1 MSDVPILSAFPVQTN
16 VCIPAAGSRCN
27 WNGEILFSA
36 LMFRAIDCRL
46 RLAGDM
52 NHSERSYL
60 RLTHL
65 HRNRIAFERDHKIGI
80 SLWISKRTLPQT
92 LRIRGLFPDSMI
104 AFVDHTPKWDASILQ
119 RAHMV
124 TQIHEQSGI
133 LGQSLQVS
141 GEFVFER
148 ETSARVHPRFAK
160 AARVTQNGAV
170 TSEYDRQDRDCAKK
184 LNISIACQLDQ
195 KERSKRHRYRKGRK
209 QLQAIANVVM

>member
-65 HRNRIAFERDHKIGI
+65 HRNRIAFERDHKIGV

-92 LRIRGLFPDSMI
+92 VRIRGLFPDAMI
-104 AFVDHTPKWDASILQ
+104 AFVDHAPERDASILQ
-119 RAHMV
+119 CAHV
-124 TQIHEQSGI
+124 VAQIHEERGI

-141 GEFVFER
+141 GEFTFQR
-148 ETSARVHPRFAK
+148 EAGPRVHQRFAK
-160 AARVTQNGAV
+160 ADRIAPDRGVA
-170 TSEYDRQDRDCAKK
+170 SEYTCEDHNCAQK
-184 LNISIACQLDQ
+184 LNIPTA
-195 KERSKRHRYRKGRK
+195 
-209 QLQAIANVVM
+209 

>member
-124 TQIHEQSGI
+124 TQVHELSGI
-133 LGQSLQVS
+133 LGKRLQVS
-141 GEFVFER
+141 GAFTFQR

-160 AARVTQNGAV
+160 A
-170 TSEYDRQDRDCAKK
+170 DRSAPDRGVAGEHACEDHNCA
-184 LNISIACQLDQ
+184 Q
-195 KERSKRHRYRKGRK
+195 K
-209 QLQAIANVVM
+209 

>member
-1 MSDVPILSAFPVQTN
+1 MRSAKRCCNFISVSSSDQRSTFRLWVPRFYCSK
-16 VCIPAAGSRCN
+16 
-27 WNGEILFSA
+27 ILFSA
-36 LMFRAIDCRL
+36 LMFRTIDCRL
-46 RLAGDM
+46 RLARDV

-60 RLTHL
+60 RLIHL
-65 HRNRIAFERDHKIGI
+65 HRNRIAFERDYEIGV
-80 SLWISKRTLPQT
+80 SLWSGKRTLPQT

-124 TQIHEQSGI
+124 TQVHEQGGI

-160 AARVTQNGAV
+160 ADRVMPNGGV
-170 TSEYDRQDRDCAKK
+170 TSEYTCEDRDCAHK
-184 LNISIACQLDQ
+184 LNIPTACQLD
-195 KERSKRHRYRKGRK
+195 
-209 QLQAIANVVM
+209 

>member
-92 LRIRGLFPDSMI
+92 LRIRGLYPDAMI
-104 AFVDHTPKWDASILQ
+104 AFVDHAPERDTSILQ

-124 TQIHEQSGI
+124 AQIHEQSRI
-133 LGQSLQVS
+133 LGKRLQVS
-141 GEFVFER
+141 GEFTFQCE
-148 ETSARVHPRFAK
+148 AGPRVKQRFAN
-160 AARVTQNGAV
+160 ADRVMPNRGVA
-170 TSEYDRQDRDCAKK
+170 SEYDRQDRDCAKK
-184 LNISIACQLDQ
+184 LNISIAWQLGQ
-195 KERSKRHRYRKGRK
+195 KERCKRHRYREGRK